1 MTSNFQIAYTIV
13 DIDGCITQPC
23 WGGCQDVPY
32 TDPLIVLNPGTAG
45 DDYICDPC
53 PHGMQ
58 GSAVGRDGCTGETL
72 LFIYG
77 ITMNIPTVCDIIIV
91 SLCVSC

>member
-58 GSAVGRDGCTGETL
+58 GSAVGRDGCTGETYL
-72 LFIYG
+72 CHYDEHSADD
-77 ITMNIPTVCDIIIV
+77 DIIIV
-91 SLCVSC
+91 